1 MNVDYPMNNIPQASS
16 LLRKNNGKRLS
27 MASAARTSLLGN
39 LNLNGTS
46 GGASGRNSNIIDS
59 SSLSMGNTGKRRS
72 LLSTPA
78 SINRRR
84 QSSLLQAPML
94 SSQMSSQSQQASQQT
109 QTPFNQDQRPLR
121 DKNYQTLIQQE
132 IYDFLLANKFE
143 LEMNHPLTFKTLK
156 QPTQKDFVVIFQFLY
171 NKIDPYYRFT
181 KSIETEVFLL
191 LKILNYPYL
200 DGINRSQIS
209 AVGGQNWPN
218 FLGML
223 YWLVKLNLS
232 VLNLN
237 SKVDLISPDDEFDK
251 IFINYITQSYRA
263 FIDERDDYSEYYD
276 EMKSRFDELNNNIIQ
291 DIENISNENNEL
303 LNQYN
308 ELNGQ
313 LDILENSEKK
323 SKALENDLIKFKAY
337 IETME
342 SRKLKWSEILNKITQ
357 EIGNCEVELNNI
369 ESVKRDY
376 EAQIGQQGLTP
387 NDIDNLNTE
396 RDKLS
401 KSIDLISNSLEDLK
415 DVYHNKQ
422 INLQKNYQSLENF
435 LKQYNN
441 LIYKI
446 QLKNHSYD
454 YNFEINFR
462 NNTIIN
468 ETPDLLK
475 PNEIINKNLK
485 DEKIQLLNYK
495 SIINTNVHKHQ
506 DEQIKLQEQIDL
518 ISELIMER
526 REEIETLEA
535 KLTANKSTYDEI
547 YETMINDTT
556 TYSMQIEK
564 LERELRS
571 IKINTNQGF
580 IEVENKFQN
589 IQIEYDELL
598 YEIHS
603 NRSIL
608 HDKIQK
614 IIESTIGFKINI
626 QLNLEDLE
634 NLAFDEF
641 EKEDK
646 KLNKN

>member
-109 QTPFNQDQRPLR
+109 QAPFNQDQRPLR

-446 QLKNHSYD
+446 QLKNHNYD

-495 SIINTNVHKHQ
+495 SIINTNVHMHQ

>member
-1 MNVDYPMNNIPQASS
+1 
-16 LLRKNNGKRLS
+16 
-27 MASAARTSLLGN
+27 
-39 LNLNGTS
+39 
-46 GGASGRNSNIIDS
+46 
-59 SSLSMGNTGKRRS
+59 
-72 LLSTPA
+72 
-78 SINRRR
+78 
-84 QSSLLQAPML
+84 
-94 SSQMSSQSQQASQQT
+94 
-109 QTPFNQDQRPLR
+109 
-121 DKNYQTLIQQE
+121 
-132 IYDFLLANKFE
+132 
-143 LEMNHPLTFKTLK
+143 
-156 QPTQKDFVVIFQFLY
+156 
-171 NKIDPYYRFT
+171 
-181 KSIETEVFLL
+181 
-191 LKILNYPYL
+191 
-200 DGINRSQIS
+200 
-209 AVGGQNWPN
+209 
-218 FLGML
+218 
-223 YWLVKLNLS
+223 
-232 VLNLN
+232 LN

-276 EMKSRFDELNNNIIQ
+276 EMKTRFDELNNNIIK
-291 DIENISNENNEL
+291 DIENIGKDNAEL

-369 ESVKRDY
+369 ESIKKDY
-376 EAQIGQQGLTP
+376 ETQIGRQGLTP
-387 NDIDNLNTE
+387 NDIDNLNNE

-401 KSIDLISNSLEDLK
+401 KSIDLISNNLEDLK

-446 QLKNHSYD
+446 QLKNHNYD
-454 YNFEINFR
+454 YNFEINFK
-462 NNTIIN
+462 NNTILN
-468 ETPDLLK
+468 EMPDLLK
-475 PNEIINKNLK
+475 PNEIINKSLK

-495 SIINTNVHKHQ
+495 SIINTNIHKYQ

-646 KLNKN
+646 KLNNS

>member
-84 QSSLLQAPML
+84 QSSILQAPML

-109 QTPFNQDQRPLR
+109 QAPFNQDQRPLR

-446 QLKNHSYD
+446 QLKNHNYD

-495 SIINTNVHKHQ
+495 SIINTNVHMHQ

-598 YEIHS
+598 YEVHS

>member
-84 QSSLLQAPML
+84 QSSILQAPML

-109 QTPFNQDQRPLR
+109 QAPFNQDQRPLR

-446 QLKNHSYD
+446 QLKNHNYD

-495 SIINTNVHKHQ
+495 SIINTNVHMHQ

>member
-1 MNVDYPMNNIPQASS
+1 MNNIPQTSS

-59 SSLSMGNTGKRRS
+59 SSLSMGNSGKRRS

-78 SINRRR
+78 SVNRRR

-109 QTPFNQDQRPLR
+109 QAPSNQDQRPLR
-121 DKNYQTLIQQE
+121 DKNYQALIQQE

-276 EMKSRFDELNNNIIQ
+276 EMKTRFDELNNNIIQ
-291 DIENISNENNEL
+291 DIEDLTNENAEL

-369 ESVKRDY
+369 ESIKKDY

-387 NDIDNLNTE
+387 NDIDNLNNE

-401 KSIDLISNSLEDLK
+401 KSIDLISNNLEDLK

-446 QLKNHSYD
+446 QLKNHNYD

-462 NNTIIN
+462 NNTILN

-495 SIINTNVHKHQ
+495 SIINTNIHKYQ

>member
-109 QTPFNQDQRPLR
+109 QAPFNQDQRPLR

>member
-84 QSSLLQAPML
+84 QSSLLQAPMS

-109 QTPFNQDQRPLR
+109 QAPFNQDQRPLR

-342 SRKLKWSEILNKITQ
+342 SRKSKWSEILNKITQ

-446 QLKNHSYD
+446 QLKNHNYD

-495 SIINTNVHKHQ
+495 SIINTNVHMHQ

-626 QLNLEDLE
+626 QSNLEDLE

>member
-84 QSSLLQAPML
+84 QSSILQAPML

-109 QTPFNQDQRPLR
+109 QAPFNQDQRPLR

-446 QLKNHSYD
+446 QLKNHNYD

-462 NNTIIN
+462 NSTIIN

-495 SIINTNVHKHQ
+495 SIINTNVHMHQ

>member
-109 QTPFNQDQRPLR
+109 QAPFNQDQRPLR

-446 QLKNHSYD
+446 QLKNHNYD

-462 NNTIIN
+462 NNTINN

-495 SIINTNVHKHQ
+495 SIINTNVHMHQ

>member
-46 GGASGRNSNIIDS
+46 GGASGRSSNIIDS
-59 SSLSMGNTGKRRS
+59 SSLSMGNSGKRRS

-78 SINRRR
+78 SVNRRR

-94 SSQMSSQSQQASQQT
+94 SSQMSSQSQHASQQT
-109 QTPFNQDQRPLR
+109 QAPSNQDQRPLR
-121 DKNYQTLIQQE
+121 DKNYQALIQQE

-276 EMKSRFDELNNNIIQ
+276 EMKTRFDELNNNIIK
-291 DIENISNENNEL
+291 DIENIGKDNAEL

-369 ESVKRDY
+369 ESIKKDY
-376 EAQIGQQGLTP
+376 ETQIGRQGLTP
-387 NDIDNLNTE
+387 NDIDNLNNE

-401 KSIDLISNSLEDLK
+401 KSIDLISNNLEDLK

-446 QLKNHSYD
+446 QLKNHNYD
-454 YNFEINFR
+454 YNFEINFK
-462 NNTIIN
+462 NNTILN
-468 ETPDLLK
+468 EMPDLLK
-475 PNEIINKNLK
+475 PNEIINKSLK

-495 SIINTNVHKHQ
+495 SIINTNIHKYQ

-646 KLNKN
+646 KLNNS

>member
-1 MNVDYPMNNIPQASS
+1 MNVDYPMNNIPQTSS

-59 SSLSMGNTGKRRS
+59 SSLSMGNSGKRRS

-78 SINRRR
+78 SVNRRR

-109 QTPFNQDQRPLR
+109 QAPSNQDQRPLR
-121 DKNYQTLIQQE
+121 DKNYQALIQQE

-276 EMKSRFDELNNNIIQ
+276 EMKTRFDELNNNIIQ
-291 DIENISNENNEL
+291 DIEDLTNENAEL

-369 ESVKRDY
+369 ESIKKDY

-387 NDIDNLNTE
+387 NDIDNLNNE

-401 KSIDLISNSLEDLK
+401 KSIDLISNNLEDLK

-446 QLKNHSYD
+446 QLKNHNYD

-462 NNTIIN
+462 NNTILN

-495 SIINTNVHKHQ
+495 SIINTNIHKYQ

>member
-1 MNVDYPMNNIPQASS
+1 
-16 LLRKNNGKRLS
+16 
-27 MASAARTSLLGN
+27 
-39 LNLNGTS
+39 
-46 GGASGRNSNIIDS
+46 
-59 SSLSMGNTGKRRS
+59 
-72 LLSTPA
+72 
-78 SINRRR
+78 
-84 QSSLLQAPML
+84 
-94 SSQMSSQSQQASQQT
+94 MSSQSQQASQQT
-109 QTPFNQDQRPLR
+109 QAPFNQDQRPLR

-446 QLKNHSYD
+446 QLKNHNYD

>member
-59 SSLSMGNTGKRRS
+59 SSLSMGNSGKRRS

-78 SINRRR
+78 SVNRRR

-109 QTPFNQDQRPLR
+109 QAPSNQDQRPLR
-121 DKNYQTLIQQE
+121 DKNYQALIQQE

-276 EMKSRFDELNNNIIQ
+276 EMKTRFDELNNNIIQ
-291 DIENISNENNEL
+291 DIEDLTNENAEL

-369 ESVKRDY
+369 ESIKKDY

-387 NDIDNLNTE
+387 NDIDNLNNE

-401 KSIDLISNSLEDLK
+401 KSIDLISNNLEDLK

-446 QLKNHSYD
+446 QLKNHNYD

-462 NNTIIN
+462 NNTILN

-495 SIINTNVHKHQ
+495 SIINTNIHKYQ

>member
-1 MNVDYPMNNIPQASS
+1 M
-16 LLRKNNGKRLS
+16 
-27 MASAARTSLLGN
+27 
-39 LNLNGTS
+39 
-46 GGASGRNSNIIDS
+46 
-59 SSLSMGNTGKRRS
+59 
-72 LLSTPA
+72 
-78 SINRRR
+78 
-84 QSSLLQAPML
+84 
-94 SSQMSSQSQQASQQT
+94 
-109 QTPFNQDQRPLR
+109 
-121 DKNYQTLIQQE
+121 
-132 IYDFLLANKFE
+132 LANKFE

-446 QLKNHSYD
+446 QLKNHNYD

-495 SIINTNVHKHQ
+495 SIINTNVHMHQ

>member
-1 MNVDYPMNNIPQASS
+1 MNGEYLMNNIPQASS

-27 MASAARTSLLGN
+27 MAGAARTSLLGN

-46 GGASGRNSNIIDS
+46 GGASGRTSNIMDS
-59 SSLSMGNTGKRRS
+59 SSFSIGNSGKRRS

-78 SINRRR
+78 SVNRRR

-94 SSQMSSQSQQASQQT
+94 SSQMSSQSQQG
-109 QTPFNQDQRPLR
+109 QTPVNQDQRPLR
-121 DKNYQTLIQQE
+121 DKNYQALIQQE

-143 LEMNHPLTFKTLK
+143 LEMNHPLTFKTLR
-156 QPTQKDFVVIFQFLY
+156 QPTQKDFVLMFQFLY
-171 NKIDPYYRFT
+171 NKIDPYYKFT

-237 SKVDLISPDDEFDK
+237 SQDDLISPDDEFDK
-251 IFINYITQSYRA
+251 IFINYITQSYKA

-276 EMKSRFDELNNNIIQ
+276 EMKLRFDELNDNILK
-291 DIENISNENNEL
+291 DIESLSNENSSL
-303 LNQYN
+303 LAQYD

-313 LDILENSEKK
+313 LDILESSEKK
-323 SKALENDLIKFKAY
+323 SKALENDLVKFKAY

-342 SRKLKWSEILNKITQ
+342 NRKLKWSEIIGKINQ
-357 EIGNCEVELNNI
+357 EIENCEAELSNI
-369 ESVKRDY
+369 ESVKKDY
-376 EAQIGQQGLTP
+376 EGQISQQGLTP
-387 NDIDNLNTE
+387 NDIDNMNTE

-401 KSIDLISNSLEDLK
+401 KSIDLISNNLEDLK
-415 DVYHNKQ
+415 DVYHNKE

-446 QLKNHSYD
+446 QLKNYNYD

-468 ETPDLLK
+468 ETPNLLK
-475 PNEIINKNLK
+475 PNEIINKSLK

-495 SIINTNVHKHQ
+495 SIINTNIHKYQ
-506 DEQIKLQEQIDL
+506 DEHIKLQEQIDL

-535 KLTANKSTYDEI
+535 KLAANKSTYDEI

-646 KLNKN
+646 KLSQN

>member
-109 QTPFNQDQRPLR
+109 QAPFNQDQRPLR

-313 LDILENSEKK
+313 LDVLENSEKK

-446 QLKNHSYD
+446 QLKNHNYD

>member
-46 GGASGRNSNIIDS
+46 GGASGRSSNIIDS
-59 SSLSMGNTGKRRS
+59 SSLSMGNSGKRRS

-78 SINRRR
+78 SVNRRR

-94 SSQMSSQSQQASQQT
+94 SSQMSSQSQHASQQT
-109 QTPFNQDQRPLR
+109 QAPSNQDQRPLR
-121 DKNYQTLIQQE
+121 DKNYQALIQQE

-276 EMKSRFDELNNNIIQ
+276 EMKTRFDELNNNIIK
-291 DIENISNENNEL
+291 DIENIGKENGEL

-308 ELNGQ
+308 ELNEQ

-369 ESVKRDY
+369 ESIKKDY
-376 EAQIGQQGLTP
+376 ETQIGRQGLTP
-387 NDIDNLNTE
+387 NDIDNLNNE

-401 KSIDLISNSLEDLK
+401 KSIDLISNNLEDLK

-446 QLKNHSYD
+446 QLKNHNYD
-454 YNFEINFR
+454 YNFEINFK
-462 NNTIIN
+462 NNTILN
-468 ETPDLLK
+468 EMPDLLK

-495 SIINTNVHKHQ
+495 SIINTNIHKYQ

-646 KLNKN
+646 KLNNN